1 MKNKNSKYH
10 PNVQTKIRS
19 VIESHPDTLWQTLDQ
34 IIANTR
40 LSVRNIYRVIR
51 ESDVFVI
58 TTNYNSE
65 PVITTRQRYYKEQS
79 FLKKVIGAFNNRIVY

>member
-34 IIANTR
+34 IIANTK

-58 TTNYNSE
+58 ARNYTGE
-65 PVITTRQRYYKEQS
+65 PVITTRKRYNKEQS
-79 FLKKVIGAFNNRIVY
+79 WYKQLIGGLSDRIVY